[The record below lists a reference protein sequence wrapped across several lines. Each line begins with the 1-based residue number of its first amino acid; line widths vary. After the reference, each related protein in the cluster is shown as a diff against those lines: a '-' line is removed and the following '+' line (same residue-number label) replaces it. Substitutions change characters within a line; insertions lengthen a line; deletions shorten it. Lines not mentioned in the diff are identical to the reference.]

1 MDLLRGKTVLAAVI
15 LVTSLPRTEVVLLS
29 VQIYTPCDIEMH
41 TSHINRRSAKI
52 CGISE
57 GVQVRWYLPFRS
69 QIDPTVLQGR
79 ESLGN

>member
-1 MDLLRGKTVLAAVI
+1 MDLLRGKTFLAAEI

-29 VQIYTPCDIEMH
+29 VQIYTPCDTEMD
-41 TSHINRRSAKI
+41 TSDINRRSAKI

-57 GVQVRWYLPFRS
+57 GAQVRWYLPFRS
-69 QIDPTVLQGR
+69 QIDPNVLQGR